1 MAPRSSHPPVVVHRE
16 DVIERNK
23 DGSEPDESSA
33 KAIRSSSA
41 IVARFAGGL
50 SDAIGDEAGSLIAP
64 IKERPDFEHLEA
76 KGISV
81 LRKIAARQ
89 RKRKDGSS

>member
-1 MAPRSSHPPVVVHRE
+1 M
-16 DVIERNK
+16 
-23 DGSEPDESSA
+23 
-33 KAIRSSSA
+33 
-41 IVARFAGGL
+41 
-50 SDAIGDEAGSLIAP
+50 AP

-89 RKRKDGSS
+89 RRRKKDSL